1 MIPQYL
7 SNTPDTPQCP
17 SNSNQYPPKTHIH
30 AGGIGLGPGLG
41 PRSCRRHGYGYRVD
55 IKGVFM

>member
-17 SNSNQYPPKTHIH
+17 SKSNPYPPKTHIY

-41 PRSCRRHGYGYRVD
+41 PKVMPPAWIWVSGGQ
-55 IKGVFM
+55 